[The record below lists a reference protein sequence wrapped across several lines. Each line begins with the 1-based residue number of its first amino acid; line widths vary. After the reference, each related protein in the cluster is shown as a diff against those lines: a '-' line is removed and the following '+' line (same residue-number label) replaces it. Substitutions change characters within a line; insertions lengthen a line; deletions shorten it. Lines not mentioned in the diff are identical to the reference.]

1 MAELFR
7 LEIATPERR
16 LVDEQVDEAQIPA
29 RNGYIGVL
37 AGHAPLLAELGTGFL
52 SYHAGSR
59 RWRLAVHRGFV
70 EVLPGHVRVL
80 ADAAEKAEDIDVERA
95 RREME
100 QARQQLANPALGV
113 DPAMSLEAIDR
124 ARAWLDAADRK

>member
-1 MAELFR
+1 MPELFR
-7 LEIATPERR
+7 LELATPERR

-37 AGHAPLLAELGTGFL
+37 VGHAPLLAELGTGVL

-59 RWRLAVHRGFV
+59 RWHLAVHRGFV
-70 EVLPGHVRVL
+70 EVLPDHVRVL
-80 ADAAEKAEDIDVERA
+80 ADAAEKAEDIDVDRA

-100 QARQQLANPALGV
+100 QAQQQLVN
-113 DPAMSLEAIDR
+113 
-124 ARAWLDAADRK
+124 